1 VDRWVQGWKGWVG
14 ERDRWMGGWRGVCG
28 FMKLMK

>member
-1 VDRWVQGWKGWVG
+1 MDRWVQGWKGWVG